1 MRRRQQKCVADHQEK
16 PSRWL
21 DRLKISARTVDRSDG
36 RAPIELP
43 AFLPGTLS
51 LSLGRPRDY
60 TALEQ
65 FHYAAKRPATWA
77 QVWTIRYRAEAL
89 SDPGSRIVAVGVL
102 SYPVPSCL
110 ARERF
115 LGRVG
120 YSRNENLIFANA
132 NIRTISR
139 VVVHPQFRSLGLSTI
154 LIRCLCDHC
163 DTRYIEAIARMGRAH
178 PLFERA
184 GMRRID
190 PANPDEPL
198 YFVMDRSL
206 LKPQEQTWR
215 GNPQQ

>member
-1 MRRRQQKCVADHQEK
+1 M
-16 PSRWL
+16 
-21 DRLKISARTVDRSDG
+21 
-36 RAPIELP
+36 APLFSEDSMPVSLP
-43 AFLPGTLS
+43 QFLPGS
-51 LSLGRPRDY
+51 LSISHGNPRDY
-60 TALEQ
+60 MALEQ
-65 FHYAAKRPATWA
+65 FHYASGRPATWA
-77 QVWTIRYRAEAL
+77 QVWTIRYRGRPLTECEE
-89 SDPGSRIVAVGVL
+89 RIVAVGVL

-115 LGRVG
+115 FNRTGIT
-120 YSRNENLIFANA
+120 RNENLIFANA

-139 VVVHPQFRSLGLSTI
+139 VVVHPQFRSLGLSTQ
-154 LIRCLCDHC
+154 LIRCLSDHC